1 MVLPFKIETISALR
15 LHANL
20 SIRCA
25 RHWYGRVHTNY
36 CAATHAAKYLN
47 RKHYAKLHSNSLNY
61 DD

>member
-25 RHWYGRVHTNY
+25 RHWYGRVHT
-36 CAATHAAKYLN
+36 THAAEYLN